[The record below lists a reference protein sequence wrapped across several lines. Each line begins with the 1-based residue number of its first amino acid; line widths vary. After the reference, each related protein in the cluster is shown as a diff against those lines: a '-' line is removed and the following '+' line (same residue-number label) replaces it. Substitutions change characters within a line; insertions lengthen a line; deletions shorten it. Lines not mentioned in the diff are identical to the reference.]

1 MKVYGIKNCDTV
13 KKALKKLDASGV
25 DYEFI
30 DFKKSPPSK
39 ELIKK
44 AQSFLGELPVNKRGT
59 TFRKF
64 KEDYE
69 SATEAG
75 QIKLLMENSSAI
87 KRPLVEIKSK
97 IVAVGFKDDWDFL
110 K

>member
-30 DFKKSPPSK
+30 DFKKTPPTQD
-39 ELIKK
+39 LIKK
-44 AQSFLGELPVNKRGT
+44 AKTFLGELPVNKRGT

-69 SATEAG
+69 GASESA
-75 QIKLLMENSSAI
+75 QVKLLLENSSAI
-87 KRPLVEIKSK
+87 KRPLVEEKNK
-97 IVAVGFKDDWDFL
+97 IIAIGFKDDWDFL
-110 K
+110 N